1 MAAWPSLRWVGQSKI
16 SPMGRE
22 GAALPGHGHMQA
34 TGICVRT
41 TSISAE
47 LEHLELSRCA
57 K

>member
-22 GAALPGHGHMQA
+22 GAALSGHGHMQA